1 MHITKITAG
10 QYGPPALNFPG
21 GVAGAT
27 AALNDPSAALG
38 GQLKAY
44 QALAGRWRE
53 AGHEERAALAPTLID
68 SPFAK
73 RVQSTVDAFS
83 RAAWA
88 GPDATPPAPQAKML
102 EAFDA
107 LSEADQEI
115 VAAMQLDASGQPANA
130 SPSDYRARLQ
140 ADLDAV
146 PAAEQRRPRDTVT
159 LSKEALDR
167 LAGETDPAPVAP
179 RPSSE
184 GRTRADL
191 AAAVAAYAR
200 VAG

>member
-1 MHITKITAG
+1 MQISKLSAG
-10 QYGPPALNFPG
+10 PHGPPALGFPG

-27 AALNDPSAALG
+27 VALNDPSAGLG

-44 QALAGRWRE
+44 QALADRWRE

-107 LSEADQEI
+107 LSEADREI
-115 VAAMQLDASGQPANA
+115 VAAMQVDASGRSASA
-130 SPSDYRARLQ
+130 SPAAYRARLQ
-140 ADLDAV
+140 ADLQAAQ
-146 PAAEQRRPRDTVT
+146 PAELDRGRDTVT
-159 LSKEALDR
+159 LSAEALAH
-167 LAGETDPAPVAP
+167 LAGEADAAPARSPI
-179 RPSSE
+179 E

-200 VAG
+200 TAG